1 MKLLKLLSK
10 QRLLWKIICIFWFT
24 TLCTILANIYITK
37 EIAFS
42 EFRSEHFKEKT
53 ETLAKEAIQ
62 LYEIEGLKALRKW
75 YKHSYQTEGLRVVL
89 LDSKLK
95 PIGRNI
101 DDQNKDTNDL
111 DLFTPSKDIKRHLL
125 TLADH
130 EVTSSTGQ
138 IYTLRILPSPALRAK
153 FNPES
158 LHLYRFLSSFIII
171 FIGSF
176 FLYRSI
182 AKPLKVLH
190 EASSLLSEGDFSV
203 RTKNIIGS
211 RKDELGQ
218 LACAFD
224 QMAIKIEALLNNQKQ
239 LFRDI
244 SHEIRTPLTRQKLAI
259 ELAKDSADPLEYL
272 AKIEQQNNH
281 IDILINNL
289 LTLMKLEDTPLS
301 EFELIDINTLLDTL
315 IEDAELDIQSKGL
328 SLVKEQSSNCLV
340 VGNSIL
346 LVRALENIFMNA
358 IKYSPETKQI
368 RIITKREKDKIIVAI
383 SDQGPGIPE
392 HDMAHI
398 LKPFYRADQSRNQ
411 QTGGYGL
418 GLAITHK
425 IIEQHKGNLYI
436 NNLKPSGLEVRVELQ
451 THP

>member
-182 AKPLKVLH
+182 AKPL
-190 EASSLLSEGDFSV
+190 E
-203 RTKNIIGS
+203 
-211 RKDELGQ
+211 Q
-218 LACAFD
+218 
-224 QMAIKIEALLNNQKQ
+224 KI
-239 LFRDI
+239 
-244 SHEIRTPLTRQKLAI
+244 
-259 ELAKDSADPLEYL
+259 
-272 AKIEQQNNH
+272 
-281 IDILINNL
+281 
-289 LTLMKLEDTPLS
+289 
-301 EFELIDINTLLDTL
+301 
-315 IEDAELDIQSKGL
+315 
-328 SLVKEQSSNCLV
+328 
-340 VGNSIL
+340 
-346 LVRALENIFMNA
+346 
-358 IKYSPETKQI
+358 
-368 RIITKREKDKIIVAI
+368 
-383 SDQGPGIPE
+383 
-392 HDMAHI
+392 
-398 LKPFYRADQSRNQ
+398 
-411 QTGGYGL
+411 
-418 GLAITHK
+418 
-425 IIEQHKGNLYI
+425 
-436 NNLKPSGLEVRVELQ
+436 
-451 THP
+451 